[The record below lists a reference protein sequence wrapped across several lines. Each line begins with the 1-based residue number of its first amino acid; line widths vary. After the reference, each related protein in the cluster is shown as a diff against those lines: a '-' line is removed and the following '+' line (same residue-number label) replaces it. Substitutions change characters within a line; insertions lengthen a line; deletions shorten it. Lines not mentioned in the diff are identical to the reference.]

1 MMSAG
6 SREPYIR
13 AAVLCGFAELI
24 SASGGDPVDLV
35 ERAGIPPAALFDP
48 DMLISWRALGV
59 VMELASTELEK
70 PSLGLEWALAV
81 PAPFLNVGPLGLLA
95 RFSDTLGEWLRLCMQ
110 YWRFHTNA
118 YSLQTLKTEPG
129 GDLVLRFHHDALMF
143 PSRHQMEYTLGST
156 CEMARTVAGF
166 DDDSYKL
173 IRFQHLQPMEA
184 TFHERV
190 FRCPVEFGSAHNEIV
205 YDRKLV
211 AHPIGGQLKSLA
223 EMFEQYLSD
232 RIRRMPLYDNSMR
245 VTIEMAIP
253 GLVGT
258 GHCTLEHVARLLAV
272 SPKKLQ
278 RLLAQEQTHFADIL
292 DRERER
298 MARQLLI
305 ETNVPIASI
314 AGLLGYSQT
323 PPFTFAFKRWT
334 GMTPRDYRKSMQPT
348 GRS

>member
-1 MMSAG
+1 MSAG
-6 SREPYIR
+6 SRDPYIR

-24 SASGGDPVDLV
+24 SRSGGDPADLV

-118 YSLQTLKTEPG
+118 YSLQTLKAEPG

-173 IRFQHLQPMEA
+173 IRFQHLQPMET

-211 AHPIGGQLKSLA
+211 AHPIGGQLKPLA
-223 EMFEQYLSD
+223 EMFEQD
-232 RIRRMPLYDNSMR
+232 
-245 VTIEMAIP
+245 
-253 GLVGT
+253 
-258 GHCTLEHVARLLAV
+258 
-272 SPKKLQ
+272 
-278 RLLAQEQTHFADIL
+278 
-292 DRERER
+292 
-298 MARQLLI
+298 
-305 ETNVPIASI
+305 
-314 AGLLGYSQT
+314 
-323 PPFTFAFKRWT
+323 
-334 GMTPRDYRKSMQPT
+334 RKSVV
-348 GRS
+348 